1 MDHRKRSMTL
11 NLKISTVKKQS
22 GSVEEVAMKTQ
33 KTLLRSIGLGL
44 AIVVVLVVYAYG
56 FQVTKVNFKETRS
69 EKRLIV
75 LARILRALAHPDIIE
90 YEQRETEVDLPF
102 YLPCPEG
109 EVVIQEPDKSEPY
122 LVSSVA
128 CAASVETI
136 TIEGYNFEPGAKGP
150 LNFVTANDVTLQ
162 LDNFEVGQDGTFQLE
177 VRLPTRQPVAEA
189 QTIRAI
195 ARVPV
200 GAPKFTDTAK
210 VTWDKII
217 ETVFL
222 ALLATT
228 IGTALAIPI
237 SFLAAR
243 NLMSEVRSSLTS
255 IAFTLIGW
263 PVGIFLGYWV
273 NRLISEWSSP
283 VSSHIGGT
291 IAAVIVSP
299 SIAYALIRVA
309 LPQVEPDIQKT
320 SLRIARILALAVSV
334 ILMILMLQQTA
345 ILALKVGQALI
356 KPFGPFGFLG
366 NFISQLGDVIQ
377 IITPLIVALIGGGV
391 LGTTTSTLGQTISD
405 RFDMNVVKIVNLIS
419 SAAAGALL
427 CVLVGAL
434 INWFYQIDNPATVYY
449 WPAGIGALLGLFL
462 AARSKAKGNL
472 PMGITLYFIMRTIL
486 NATRSVEPLVMVIVF
501 VAWVGIGPFAGALA
515 LSLHTIAALAK
526 LYSEQVE
533 SILPGPLEAITAT
546 GANRLQTIIFAVVP
560 QIIPPYISFTMYRWD
575 INVRMST
582 IIGFAGGG
590 GIGFLLQ
597 QNINLLDYRSASAQ
611 MLAIAIVV
619 ASMDYVSSTLRERFV

>member
-1 MDHRKRSMTL
+1 
-11 NLKISTVKKQS
+11 
-22 GSVEEVAMKTQ
+22 MKTQ
-33 KTLLRSIGLGL
+33 RTLLRSIGLGL
-44 AIVVVLVVYAYG
+44 AIVVVLAVYAYG

-69 EKRLIV
+69 EERLVV
-75 LARILRALAHPDIIE
+75 LTRILRALAHPDILE
-90 YEQRETEVDLPF
+90 YEQKETVVDLPF

-109 EVVIQEPDKSEPY
+109 EVLIPEPDKSGPY
-122 LVSSVA
+122 LISNVP
-128 CAASVETI
+128 CAASAETI
-136 TIEGYNFEPGAKGP
+136 IIEGYNFEPGAKGP
-150 LNFVTANDVTLQ
+150 LNFVTSNDVKLQ

-200 GAPKFTDTAK
+200 GAPKFTSTAK

-228 IGTALAIPI
+228 IGTALAIPV

-291 IAAVIVSP
+291 IAAVIISP
-299 SIAYALIRVA
+299 AIAFILFRWAI
-309 LPQVEPDIQKT
+309 PHVEHETPKT
-320 SLRIARILALAVSV
+320 TKRIARIASIAVSV
-334 ILMILMLQQTA
+334 ILMIFMLQQTA
-345 ILALKVGQALI
+345 LLALKVGQALI
-356 KPFGPFGFLG
+356 APLGPFGFLG
-366 NFISQLGDVIQ
+366 NFVSQLGDVIQ
-377 IITPLIVALIGGGV
+377 IITPLIVALIGGGA
-391 LGTTTSTLGQTISD
+391 LGTTTSTIGQNISD
-405 RFDMNVVKIVNLIS
+405 RFEMNLVKVINLIS

-427 CVLVGAL
+427 FLIVGAWS
-434 INWFYQIDNPATVYY
+434 NWFYQIDNPATVYY
-449 WPAGIGALLGLFL
+449 WPAGIGALLGLIL
-462 AARSKAKGNL
+462 AVRSTAKGNL
-472 PMGITLYFIMRTIL
+472 PIGITLYFIMRTIL

-546 GANRLQTIIFAVVP
+546 GANRLQTIIYAVVP

-597 QNINLLDYRSASAQ
+597 QNINLLDYRAASAQ

-619 ASMDYVSSTLRERFV
+619 ASMDYVSSSLRERFV